1 MYPTHVTLDGRSAGL
16 VFIVLCI
23 EYNSIKYISWN
34 EWQVSQLAKSL
45 FYVLNNFKDYKL
57 YNEDTLLLQS
67 FEINVPSRNR
77 NIIQNIYIGDKKNTL
92 T

>member
-1 MYPTHVTLDGRSAGL
+1 M
-16 VFIVLCI
+16 FIL
-23 EYNSIKYISWN
+23 YG
-34 EWQVSQLAKSL
+34 
-45 FYVLNNFKDYKL
+45 YVLNNFKDYKL